1 MEGNERVWKGRAA
14 YTHIHLA
21 AGARKAQLVKV
32 QGGHR
37 EEGAEQSWECLVE
50 AVLCWAG
57 LV

>member
-1 MEGNERVWKGRAA
+1 MVCVCGVATA
-14 YTHIHLA
+14 YTHTYLA

-37 EEGAEQSWECLVE
+37 EEGAEQSWD
-50 AVLCWAG
+50 G